1 MQIGIVGKPNAGKTT
16 FFNALTL
23 SNATVAN
30 YPFTTIEANV
40 GIAYVRTRCVCK
52 EFNVKCN
59 PRNSICISGYR
70 FIPVKVIDVAGLV
83 PDAHKG
89 RGLGNKFLDDLRK
102 ADVLIHIVDASGST
116 DEEGRIYKPGSYDV
130 TRDVEFLEKE
140 INLWFYGLIKK
151 HWEKL
156 LRKVKGENLDFIK
169 YFSEKFSGI
178 GIREEHVRAVL
189 EEFDKDVEC
198 FNDDDLM
205 KFSSRLREVSKPIII
220 AANKIDID
228 ISEENIKILREKY
241 PDKIII
247 PVSALAEYILKKYNE
262 EGKIRYIPGDSRFE
276 IIGRLSDKEERI
288 LDFIEEKVLKRYGST
303 GVQECINVAVFDVLK
318 KIVVYPVENEN
329 NLTDKHGNVLPDAF
343 LMDNNS
349 TPLDLAYKIHSE
361 IAEGFIAA
369 IDVRTKKKL
378 SKDYKLRNG
387 DVIKIYF
394 RR

>member
-1 MQIGIVGKPNAGKTT
+1 MEIGIVGKPNAGKTT

-40 GIAYVRTRCVCK
+40 GVAYVKTRCVCK
-52 EFNVKCN
+52 EFGVKCN
-59 PRNSICISGYR
+59 PRNSICINGYR

-102 ADVLIHIVDASGST
+102 ADVLIHVIDASGST
-116 DEEGRIYKPGSYDV
+116 DEEGRIFKPGSHDV
-130 TRDVEFLEKE
+130 TKDVEFLERE
-140 INLWFYGLIKK
+140 IDLWFYEIIKR
-151 HWEKL
+151 HWEKI
-156 LRKVKGENLDFIK
+156 LRKVKGEGLDFVR

-178 GIREEHVRAVL
+178 GIKEEHVRKAL
-189 EEFDKDVEC
+189 EMIDKDIYSFKDE
-198 FNDDDLM
+198 DL
-205 KFSSRLREVSKPIII
+205 KEFSRILREISKPIII
-220 AANKIDID
+220 AANKIDVE
-228 ISEENIKILREKY
+228 ISEENIKILKEKY

-247 PVSALAEYILKKYNE
+247 PVSALAEYILKKYSE
-262 EGKIRYIPGDSRFE
+262 EGKIRYIPGDSKFE
-276 IIGRLSDKEERI
+276 IVGRLNDKEKKI
-288 LDFIEEKVLKRYGST
+288 LKFIEEKVLEKYGST

-329 NLTDKHGNVLPDAF
+329 SLTDKHGNVLPDAF

-369 IDVRTKKKL
+369 IDVRTKRKL
-378 SKDYKLRNG
+378 SKDYRLKNG

>member
-394 RR
+394 RK